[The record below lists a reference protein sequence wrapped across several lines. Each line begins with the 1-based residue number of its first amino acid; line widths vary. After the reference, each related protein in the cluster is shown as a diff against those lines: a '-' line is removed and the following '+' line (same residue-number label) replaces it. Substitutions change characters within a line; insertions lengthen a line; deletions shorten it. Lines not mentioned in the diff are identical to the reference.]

1 VEIFFSGV
9 AGISSFAIDATSA
22 ATGGC
27 AYVVVG

>member
-9 AGISSFAIDATSA
+9 AGISSFAIDTTAT
-22 ATGGC
+22 ATGGG